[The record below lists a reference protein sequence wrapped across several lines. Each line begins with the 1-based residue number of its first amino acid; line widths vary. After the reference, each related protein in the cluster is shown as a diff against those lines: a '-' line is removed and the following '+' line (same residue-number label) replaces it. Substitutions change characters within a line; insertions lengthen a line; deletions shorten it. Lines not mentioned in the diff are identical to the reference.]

1 MAAPSRRRKR
11 ALPCNPFFPFL
22 FLFLL
27 QLLHSSPA
35 LSSSSSSSANGG
47 FVLPLLHKTS
57 LPAPYSRHSSP
68 LDFLAE
74 AKSLDE
80 ARRAAIASS
89 LSRGRNS
96 SPTLSRFSA
105 PFDAIAASNARD
117 GFRTGVRSGA
127 SEGAG
132 QYFVQLAIGT
142 PPQQFLLIAD
152 TGSDLVWVRC
162 SNCRRKCRAGTGDPS
177 SPTFLIRAS
186 SSYRAIPC
194 LSQSCLLVP
203 APPSF
208 SCNLRIPS
216 TCRYD
221 YSYTDTSES
230 TGIFSTETIS
240 LNSSSSSDANLK
252 EFGQVPD
259 FAFGCGLRNTGES
272 FVGSDGVLGMGR
284 GPISFVSQVGS
295 VVGNKFAYCLVD
307 FFGTPTLNS
316 FLVLGD
322 IPAPTKLLTPLQSTP
337 LVENPFGQSF
347 YYVNVQEVRVNGQV
361 LPIPSDVWELDAT
374 GNGGTVVDSGTTLT
388 TFVEPAY
395 QEILNAVVDKFPFPQ
410 VDPVQSFDLCFNATG
425 VNDLSGLPSL
435 SIVLEGNAVFSPP
448 ASNIFI
454 DIPGGLKCLALQ
466 GVEGP
471 FGFTVLGN
479 LIQQNFHMRFDL
491 DGSMLSFAPT
501 RCSQAIR

>member
-1 MAAPSRRRKR
+1 MAAPNGRRKR
-11 ALPCNPFFPFL
+11 AVSCNAVFPFLFL

-27 QLLHSSPA
+27 QLLHSSPV
-35 LSSSSSSSANGG
+35 SSSSSPSGNG
-47 FVLPLLHKTS
+47 FVLPLLHRTS
-57 LPAPYSRHSSP
+57 LSAPHSQFTSP
-68 LDFLAE
+68 LDFI
-74 AKSLDE
+74 AKAKALDR
-80 ARRAAIASS
+80 ARLAAIDS
-89 LSRGRNS
+89 LLRRGRLS
-96 SPTLSRFSA
+96 SPTFSGASA
-105 PFDAIAASNARD
+105 PSDTIAASNGSD
-117 GFRTGVRSGA
+117 GFRTGITSGA
-127 SEGAG
+127 SAGAG
-132 QYFVQLAIGT
+132 QYFVQVAIGT
-142 PPQQFLLIAD
+142 PPQKFLLIAD

-162 SNCRRKCRAGTGDPS
+162 SNCRRNCRVGTRTPS

-186 SSYRAIPC
+186 STYRAIPC

-221 YSYTDTSES
+221 YTYTDTSES
-230 TGIFSTETIS
+230 TGIFSIETIS
-240 LNSSSSSDANLK
+240 LNSSSSGNSR

-259 FAFGCGLRNTGES
+259 FAFGCGLRNVGES

-307 FFGTPTLNS
+307 FFGTPSLNS

-322 IPAPTKLLTPLQSTP
+322 LPSPTKLLTPLQSTP
-337 LVENPFGQSF
+337 LAENPFGQSF
-347 YYVNVQEVRVNGQV
+347 YYVNVQELRVNGQV

-395 QEILNAVVDKFPFPQ
+395 QEILNAILDKFPYPQ

-425 VNDLSGLPSL
+425 VTNLSALPSL
-435 SIVLEGNAVFSPP
+435 SIILDGNAVFTPP
-448 ASNIFI
+448 ASNIFL

-466 GVEGP
+466 GVGGP
-471 FGFTVLGN
+471 FGFSVLGN
-479 LIQQNFHMRFDL
+479 LIQQNFHMQFDL
-491 DGSMLSFAPT
+491 DRSVLSFAPT
-501 RCSQAIR
+501 QCSKAFR